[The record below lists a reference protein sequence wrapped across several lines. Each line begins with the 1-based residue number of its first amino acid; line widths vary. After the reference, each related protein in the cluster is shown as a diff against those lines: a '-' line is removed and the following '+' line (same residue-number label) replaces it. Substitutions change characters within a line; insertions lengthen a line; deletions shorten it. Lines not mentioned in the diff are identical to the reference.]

1 MATPRRFDAH
11 RTPSLNFQ
19 RTLNPGESH
28 EIPGP
33 ADSPITNAELA
44 VADTIGRLMHFWG
57 FKRPMGRLWTVLY
70 LSPVPLSAG
79 ELGDRLKMSAG
90 GVSMA
95 LNELEQWGA
104 VLRTW
109 QPGRRRDYFQA
120 ESNIWKMVRRVLRD
134 RELTLVREF
143 RAVLQN
149 AEASLT
155 PEAEADTSRKASSG
169 EDRNQELSYKRER
182 LRRLAELAATG
193 ESLLAAL
200 VAGRAIDPSPI
211 NDESGP

>member
-1 MATPRRFDAH
+1 MSGEKAGRGSDAA
-11 RTPSLNFQ
+11 L
-19 RTLNPGESH
+19 
-28 EIPGP
+28 
-33 ADSPITNAELA
+33 AAELA

-104 VLRTW
+104 VVRTW

-143 RAVLQN
+143 RATLQN
-149 AEASLT
+149 AEASL
-155 PEAEADTSRKASSG
+155 AEVPATDPRSG
-169 EDRNQELSYKRER
+169 GDQDQELSYKRER

-200 VAGRAIDPSPI
+200 VAGRAIDPSTI
-211 NDESGP
+211 NDESGS